1 MRKAPT
7 ATAAKA
13 ETALPTVATLAPDG
27 GIDAAALLAGAEL
40 ERMELAG
47 IDIDEDIIM
56 LVEEAGIEDEDESSC
71 SIELELVTAADE
83 AVVAPAATVDAAV
96 FEPAAK
102 QSELTPW
109 PITTSAAWL
118 TAPVLSRI
126 WKVTEV
132 PAAMSTTHVNEVS
145 EVWGNCLSGVA
156 EGWPPGRID
165 TK

>member
-1 MRKAPT
+1 MRKAPR

-13 ETALPTVATLAPDG
+13 ETALPTVATLAPEG
-27 GIDAAALLAGAEL
+27 GIDEAGLLAGAEL
-40 ERMELAG
+40 DRIELAG
-47 IDIDEDIIM
+47 IDEDIIM
-56 LVEEAGIEDEDESSC
+56 LVDEAAMEDEDESSR
-71 SIELELVTAADE
+71 SIELELVAAADE

-109 PITTSAAWL
+109 PIVTWSEKL

-145 EVWGNCLSGVA
+145 EV
-156 EGWPPGRID
+156 
-165 TK
+165 